1 MNRALHQGF
10 QDVSSIP
17 INPQQFKFT
26 RLSHRFSEL
35 IVVNRCYHCCVTW
48 TNSSRNMEQ
57 QENTRNIKRTK
68 HRHTESTS
76 AMSPRL
82 EDPLPAVWLICDR
95 RQECSRNVQIVQFIS
110 IHMRSF
116 RGRSTVVPR
125 VPICAICPNMSQST
139 HPVSLRKS
147 PKRTVTDSSS
157 GGFACMAHR
166 GFDDQVSCKVAQR
179 PPQKDPG
186 ENGN

>member
-82 EDPLPAVWLICDR
+82 EDPLPAMWLICDR
-95 RQECSRNVQIVQFIS
+95 RLQGMFKECSNCS
-110 IHMRSF
+110 IHINSYEVVQRSF
-116 RGRSTVVPR
+116 NGRSKSPNMR
-125 VPICAICPNMSQST
+125 NMSQYVPI
-139 HPVSLRKS
+139 HPNPLTQFPSENLRNE
-147 PKRTVTDSSS
+147 
-157 GGFACMAHR
+157 
-166 GFDDQVSCKVAQR
+166 Q
-179 PPQKDPG
+179 
-186 ENGN
+186 